1 MTTAFLAALHARAT
15 TTGRAWSETEFA
27 ALLADPAVLCIRT
40 DQCFV
45 LGRVV
50 LDEAEILTLATDPD
64 HRRQGHAA
72 RALAAFEAAARS
84 RGAARVLL
92 DVAADNDAAHRLY
105 LGADYKACGRRRGY
119 YARAGGLAADAIVMD
134 KPLKEK

>member
-1 MTTAFLAALHARAT
+1 MTAARLAALHARAT
-15 TTGRAWSETEFA
+15 TTGRAWSAAEFA

-40 DQCFV
+40 DHCFV

-72 RALAAFEAAARS
+72 RALATFEAAARDKGS
-84 RGAARVLL
+84 ARVLL
-92 DVAADNDAAHRLY
+92 DVAADNDGACALY
-105 LGADYKACGRRRGY
+105 RGAGYRTCGRRRGY
-119 YARAGGLAADAIVMD
+119 YARAGKPAADAIVMD
-134 KPLKEK
+134 KSIAPT